1 MNAQD
6 DIFIKQQRRIS
17 PRRLNTAEQKI
28 KRTCFVVAWLV
39 LKSLSS
45 CFKLWI
51 SFKMQIKLLLG
62 GTEEGRR
69 GLCLTSLLTKEA
81 VSCILHGS

>member
-1 MNAQD
+1 MW
-6 DIFIKQQRRIS
+6 FLIS
-17 PRRLNTAEQKI
+17 DYENRVDELHLETVYSLEEIRAHMF
-28 KRTCFVVAWLV
+28 FVEWLV

-62 GTEEGRR
+62 GAEEESR
-69 GLCLTSLLTKEA
+69 GLRLTSLLTKEA
-81 VSCILHGS
+81 VSCILHGF

>member
-1 MNAQD
+1 MKTWWENLSSETVHSLVENQAHV
-6 DIFIKQQRRIS
+6 F
-17 PRRLNTAEQKI
+17 
-28 KRTCFVVAWLV
+28 FVEWLV

-62 GTEEGRR
+62 GAEEESR
-69 GLCLTSLLTKEA
+69 GLCPTSPLTKEA
-81 VSCILHGS
+81 VSCILHGF